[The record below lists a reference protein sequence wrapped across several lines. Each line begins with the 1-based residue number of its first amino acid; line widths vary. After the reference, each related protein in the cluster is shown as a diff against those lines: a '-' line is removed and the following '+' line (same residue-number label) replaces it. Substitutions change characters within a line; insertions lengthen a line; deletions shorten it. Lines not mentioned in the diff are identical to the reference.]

1 MQVTEDPLR
10 WTFKWLIRLSLLT
23 LISPFIW
30 LEVDP
35 SCCAIGRGN
44 VPDVWIQGGYIHGK
58 YILWPG
64 ILYAWIA
71 QCVGILLFCGFVVGA
86 RCARRKPFLMKA
98 ILSPALLLL
107 TLFPIWMYF
116 YVDGVLGNSDGVCFT
131 KHLSVGWGIY
141 VGIYYLVSRIMAT
154 DEEPLDAR

>member
-1 MQVTEDPLR
+1 MYR
-10 WTFKWLIRLSLLT
+10 MS
-23 LISPFIW
+23 
-30 LEVDP
+30 
-35 SCCAIGRGN
+35 G
-44 VPDVWIQGGYIHGK
+44 IQGGYIHGK

-107 TLFPIWMYF
+107 TLFPIWMDF

-131 KHLSVGWGIY
+131 KHLSVGWGDLCWNSLLGLADHGNGRGTIGCA
-141 VGIYYLVSRIMAT
+141 VTGRSIGLIPGRASAT
-154 DEEPLDAR
+154 CDRAFHPARRAPRPPQGCRG